1 MKNTLAKRWVLF
13 PVIRVKEVPCEIAE
27 ILDDLRVRCVITSYG
42 IVDMYGGR
50 HIEVWYTNGYI
61 EPDEQD
67 KYKFWGPAAVKRLE
81 ERCEIEHT
89 IVERLEQLGLAR
101 SVAFSLTKQ
110 LGITRRTF
118 V

>member
-1 MKNTLAKRWVLF
+1 MKNTLAKRWTLF

-27 ILDDLRVRCVITSYG
+27 ILDDLRARRVITSYK

-61 EPDEQD
+61 EPDEQNE
-67 KYKFWGPAAVKRLE
+67 YEFWEPAAVERLE
-81 ERCEIEHT
+81 KRCEIEHT

-101 SVAFSLTKQ
+101 SVTFSLTKQ
-110 LGITRRTF
+110 LGLARRTF